1 MKIAE
6 GFALKTIADTKVV
19 VPTGTNT
26 VSFRSIISL
35 NDSGAFIWKQ
45 LENDTNEQ
53 TVINALLKEY
63 DIDEETARADLKEF
77 IEKMRAANLL
87 NE

>member
-6 GFALKTIADTKVV
+6 GFALKTIADNNVV

-35 NDSGAFIWKQ
+35 NETGAFIWKQ
-45 LENDTNEQ
+45 LERDNSEES
-53 TVINALLKEY
+53 VVNALVKEY
-63 DIDEETARADLKEF
+63 DIDEETARSDVKDFVEA
-77 IEKMRAANLL
+77 MRSANLL
-87 NE
+87 DE